1 MYSVSVAEITTMD
14 IRTLPNG
21 KLINFIIIKQ
31 KSCSLQNFFR
41 LSSYFGNIIKYFYYL
56 IPILKKN
63 IMKRSFLKL
72 SLLVSPFLMSLVC
85 ESQSSNIYSFEKS
98 ISVPGDGG
106 YDYLSID
113 EVNRHL
119 FVSHGTSVNVID
131 LKTEQVIGSIDNM
144 KGVHGI
150 AVDNEVNKGFIT
162 DGGDNSVVVFN
173 LTTFKTITT
182 IPVIPKGP
190 DGIMFDPF
198 SKRIFAFCGHGNAA
212 SVIDVKDLKE
222 IGTVDL
228 GGGPEFAVPDGKG
241 LIYNNL
247 EDKNSV
253 VVIDANTMKV
263 IHNYPLS
270 PCGGPTGLAFDMQHQ
285 CVFTGCRENKGM
297 SVVDINTGKVI
308 TTLPIGGG
316 VDAVVYDAST
326 KLIFCSNGDSTTT
339 IIKQKSAND
348 YAVVQTLYTRVRA
361 KTMALDKVTHKI
373 YLSAP
378 KFEPGT
384 RKIIPG
390 TFAVLVY
397 KMN

>member
-1 MYSVSVAEITTMD
+1 MSSEFADTIVNLKTNSM
-14 IRTLPNG
+14 R
-21 KLINFIIIKQ
+21 
-31 KSCSLQNFFR
+31 KSLLRFAV
-41 LSSYFGNIIKYFYYL
+41 LAT
-56 IPILKKN
+56 PIL
-63 IMKRSFLKL
+63 F
-72 SLLVSPFLMSLVC
+72 SLLC
-85 ESQSSNIYSFEKS
+85 KAQSSDLYSFEKI

-106 YDYLSID
+106 YDYVSID

-119 FVSHGTSVNVID
+119 FVSHGSSVNVID

-150 AVDNEVNKGFIT
+150 AVDNEVNRGFIT
-162 DGGDNSVVVFN
+162 DGADNSVVAFN
-173 LTTFKTITT
+173 LTTFKTIAV
-182 IPVIPKGP
+182 IPVTPKGP

-198 SKRIFAFCGHGNAA
+198 TKKIFAFCGHGNAA
-212 SVIDVKDLKE
+212 SVIDVNDLKE
-222 IGTVDL
+222 TGTIDL
-228 GGGPEFAVPDGKG
+228 GGGTEFAVPDGNG

-247 EDKNSV
+247 EDKNSLN
-253 VVIDANTMKV
+253 VIDARTLKV

-270 PCGGPTGLAFDMQHQ
+270 PCGGQTGLALDGQHQ
-285 CVFTGCRENKGM
+285 RIFTGCRENKGM

-316 VDAVVYDAST
+316 VDAVVYDAPT
-326 KLIFCSNGDSTTT
+326 QLIFCSNGDSTTT
-339 IIKQKSAND
+339 IIKQKSAD
-348 YAVVQTLYTRVRA
+348 EYAVVQTLYTRVRA

-390 TFAVLVY
+390 TFVVLVY
-397 KMN
+397 TRNSN

>member
-1 MYSVSVAEITTMD
+1 M
-14 IRTLPNG
+14 
-21 KLINFIIIKQ
+21 K
-31 KSCSLQNFFR
+31 KSMLELSFFTAAI
-41 LSSYFGNIIKYFYYL
+41 FF
-56 IPILKKN
+56 
-63 IMKRSFLKL
+63 
-72 SLLVSPFLMSLVC
+72 SLLC
-85 ESQSSNIYSFEKS
+85 KAQSSEIYSFEKM

-119 FVSHGTSVNVID
+119 FVSHGTSVNVIN
-131 LKTEQVIGSIDNM
+131 LKTEQVIGSVDNM

-162 DGGDNSVVVFN
+162 DGGDNSVVVFD
-173 LTTFKTITT
+173 LRTFKTITV
-182 IPVIPKGP
+182 IPVTPKGP

-198 SKRIFAFCGHGNAA
+198 TKRIFAFCGHGNAA
-212 SVIDVKDLKE
+212 SVIDVNALKE
-222 IGTVDL
+222 IGTIDL
-228 GGGPEFAVPDGKG
+228 GGAPEFAVPDGKG

-247 EDKNSV
+247 EDKNSLN
-253 VVIDANTMKV
+253 VIDTKTMKV

-270 PCGGPTGLAFDMQHQ
+270 PCGGPTGLALDAQHQ
-285 CVFTGCRENKGM
+285 RVFTGCRENKGM

-308 TTLPIGGG
+308 ATLPIGAG
-316 VDAVVYDAST
+316 VDAVVYDPST

-339 IIKQKSAND
+339 IIRQNSAD
-348 YAVVQTLYTRVRA
+348 SYAVVQTLYTRVRA
-361 KTMALDKVTHKI
+361 KTMALDRITRRI
-373 YLSAP
+373 FLSAP

-390 TFAVLVY
+390 TFVVLVY

>member
-1 MYSVSVAEITTMD
+1 MSSEFADTLLALKYSTM
-14 IRTLPNG
+14 RR
-21 KLINFIIIKQ
+21 
-31 KSCSLQNFFR
+31 SL
-41 LSSYFGNIIKYFYYL
+41 
-56 IPILKKN
+56 
-63 IMKRSFLKL
+63 LKL
-72 SLLVSPFLMSLVC
+72 SILATPILFSLLC
-85 ESQSSNIYSFEKS
+85 KAQSSDVYSFEKM

-106 YDYLSID
+106 YDYVSID
-113 EVNRHL
+113 EVHRHL

-131 LKTEQVIGSIDNM
+131 LKTEKVIGSIDNM

-150 AVDNEVNKGFIT
+150 AIDNEVNKGFIT
-162 DGGDNSVVVFN
+162 DGGDNTVVVFDIK
-173 LTTFKTITT
+173 TFKTITV
-182 IPVIPKGP
+182 IPVTPKGP

-198 SKRIFAFCGHGNAA
+198 TKRIFAFCGHGSAA
-212 SVIDVKDLKE
+212 SVIDVNAMKE
-222 IGTVDL
+222 IGTIDL

-247 EDKNSV
+247 EDKNSLN
-253 VVIDANTMKV
+253 VIDANTMKV

-270 PCGGPTGLAFDMQHQ
+270 PCGGPTGLAFDVQHQ
-285 CVFTGCRENKGM
+285 RVFTGCRENKGM

-316 VDAVVYDAST
+316 VDAVAYDASS
-326 KLIFCSNGDSTTT
+326 KFIFCSNGDSTTT
-339 IIKQKSAND
+339 IIKQKSADD
-348 YAVVQTLYTRVRA
+348 YAVVQTLYTQVRA
-361 KTMALDKVTHKI
+361 KTLALDKVTHKI

-378 KFEPGT
+378 KFETGT

>member
-1 MYSVSVAEITTMD
+1 MSSIFADTLLALKNNTM
-14 IRTLPNG
+14 R
-21 KLINFIIIKQ
+21 
-31 KSCSLQNFFR
+31 KSL
-41 LSSYFGNIIKYFYYL
+41 
-56 IPILKKN
+56 
-63 IMKRSFLKL
+63 LKL
-72 SLLVSPFLMSLVC
+72 SIFAAPILFSLLC
-85 ESQSSNIYSFEKS
+85 KAQSSDVYSFEKI

-106 YDYLSID
+106 YDYVSID

-162 DGGDNSVVVFN
+162 DGRDNSVVVFD
-173 LTTFKTITT
+173 LKTFKTITI
-182 IPVIPKGP
+182 IPVTPKGP

-198 SKRIFAFCGHGNAA
+198 TKKIFAFCGHGNAA
-212 SVIDVKDLKE
+212 SVIDVNEMKE
-222 IGTVDL
+222 IGTIDL

-247 EDKNSV
+247 EDKNSLN
-253 VVIDANTMKV
+253 VIDAKAMKV
-263 IHNYPLS
+263 IHNYSLA
-270 PCGGPTGLAFDMQHQ
+270 PCGGPTGLALDEQHQ
-285 CVFTGCRENKGM
+285 RVFTGCRENKGM
-297 SVVDINTGKVI
+297 SVVDINSGKVI
-308 TTLPIGGG
+308 ATLPIGSG

-339 IIKQKSAND
+339 IIKQRSADD

-384 RKIIPG
+384 RNIIPG

>member
-1 MYSVSVAEITTMD
+1 M
-14 IRTLPNG
+14 
-21 KLINFIIIKQ
+21 K
-31 KSCSLQNFFR
+31 KSMLELSFFAATI
-41 LSSYFGNIIKYFYYL
+41 FF
-56 IPILKKN
+56 
-63 IMKRSFLKL
+63 
-72 SLLVSPFLMSLVC
+72 SLLC
-85 ESQSSNIYSFEKS
+85 KAQSSEIYSFEKM

-131 LKTEQVIGSIDNM
+131 LKTELVIGSIDNM

-150 AVDNEVNKGFIT
+150 AVDNEVNRGFIT
-162 DGGDNSVVVFN
+162 DGGDNSVVVFD
-173 LTTFKTITT
+173 LKTLKTIKV
-182 IPVIPKGP
+182 IPVTPKGP

-198 SKRIFAFCGHGNAA
+198 TKRIFAFCGHGSAA
-212 SVIDVKDLKE
+212 SVIDVNEMKE
-222 IGTVDL
+222 IGTIDL
-228 GGGPEFAVPDGKG
+228 GGGPEFAVPDGNG

-247 EDKNSV
+247 EDKNSLN
-253 VVIDANTMKV
+253 VIDAKAMKV

-270 PCGGPTGLAFDMQHQ
+270 PCGGPTGLALDKQNKR
-285 CVFTGCRENKGM
+285 VFTGCRQNKGM
-297 SVVDINTGKVI
+297 SVVDINSGKVI

-316 VDAVVYDAST
+316 VDAVVYDPST

-339 IIKQKSAND
+339 IIRQNSAD
-348 YAVVQTLYTRVRA
+348 SYDVVQTLYTRVRA
-361 KTMALDKVTHKI
+361 KTMALDKMTRKI

>member
-1 MYSVSVAEITTMD
+1 V
-14 IRTLPNG
+14 
-21 KLINFIIIKQ
+21 IK
-31 KSCSLQNFFR
+31 K
-41 LSSYFGNIIKYFYYL
+41 
-56 IPILKKN
+56 
-63 IMKRSFLKL
+63 FLKL
-72 SLLVSPFLMSLVC
+72 SFLAAPFLVSHITKA
-85 ESQSSNIYSFEKS
+85 QSTALYSFEKS

-106 YDYLSID
+106 YDYLSVD

-150 AVDNEVNKGFIT
+150 AIDNEVNKGFIT
-162 DGGDNSVVVFN
+162 DGRDNSVVVFD

-182 IPVIPKGP
+182 IPVKPKGP
-190 DGIMFDPF
+190 DGIMFDPA
-198 SKRIFAFCGHGNAA
+198 SKRVFAFCGDGNAA
-212 SVIDVKDLKE
+212 SVIDVNTLKE

-228 GGGPEFAVPDGKG
+228 GGGPEFAVPNGKG

-247 EDKNSV
+247 EDKNSLD
-253 VVIDANTMKV
+253 VIDAGTMKV
-263 IHNYPLS
+263 INNYPLS
-270 PCGGPTGLAFDMQHQ
+270 PCGGPTGVAFDAKNQR
-285 CVFTGCRENKGM
+285 VFSGCRENKGM
-297 SVVDINTGKVI
+297 SVVDINSGKVI
-308 TTLPIGGG
+308 ATLPIGGG
-316 VDAVVYDAST
+316 VDAVVYDAAT

-339 IIKQKSAND
+339 IIKQNSAND
-348 YAVVQTLYTRVRA
+348 YAVVQTLYTQTRA
-361 KTMALDKVTHKI
+361 KTMALDKITHKI

-390 TFAVLVY
+390 TFTVYVY

>member
-1 MYSVSVAEITTMD
+1 M
-14 IRTLPNG
+14 
-21 KLINFIIIKQ
+21 KK
-31 KSCSLQNFFR
+31 R
-41 LSSYFGNIIKYFYYL
+41 L
-56 IPILKKN
+56 
-63 IMKRSFLKL
+63 LKL
-72 SLLVSPFLMSLVC
+72 SFFAVLILSSLLC
-85 ESQSSNIYSFEKS
+85 KAQTSNIYSFEKN

-131 LKTEQVIGSIDNM
+131 LKTEQVIASIDNM

-150 AVDNEVNKGFIT
+150 AVDNEVNRGFIT
-162 DGGDNSVVVFN
+162 DGGDNSVVVFD
-173 LTTFKTITT
+173 LTTFKTITV
-182 IPVIPKGP
+182 IPVKPKGP

-198 SKRIFAFCGHGNAA
+198 TKRIFAFCGRGAAA
-212 SVIDVKDLKE
+212 SVIDVNAMTE
-222 IGTVDL
+222 IGTIDL

-247 EDKNSV
+247 EDKNSLN
-253 VVIDANTMKV
+253 VIDAKAMKV

-270 PCGGPTGLAFDMQHQ
+270 PCGGPTGLALDKQHQ
-285 CVFTGCRENKGM
+285 RVFTGCRENKGM
-297 SVVDINTGKVI
+297 SVVDINTGNVI
-308 TTLPIGGG
+308 TTLPIGSG

-339 IIKQKSAND
+339 IIKQKSADD

-361 KTMALDKVTHKI
+361 KTMALDQVTHKI

-378 KFEPGT
+378 IFEPGT

-390 TFAVLVY
+390 TFVVLVY